1 MILSQLKRYVCH
13 YFMSFD
19 CSFFT
24 CYESEEETT
33 ALYMRRR
40 MIISQQWTR
49 ITHPSLSPSLSHS
62 FQSIYPL
69 RTLTCTKHHRL
80 LKRL

>member
-49 ITHPSLSPSLSHS
+49 ITPPLLYLLLYLILFNLSTLSG
-62 FQSIYPL
+62 L
-69 RTLTCTKHHRL
+69 
-80 LKRL
+80 